1 MYFGALSRYRKGWAI
16 SFKKLAD
23 QFVLLFDQAKNKK
36 VDEHIDI
43 QRQFQNSTTCPN
55 DMIYTLVLGQLIN
68 SKYLDDVA
76 DQLNEKLQVVGTLS
90 ISTLAKDY
98 NLPSE
103 FLSEEI
109 IKRLGKFIEGFQDEH
124 DPKVILTPAYISRY
138 RARIRGVLTG
148 IQINFL
154 FVANVVFRCYH
165 FSKQFLSNL
174 SKIKYLAFFIT
185 VINHTQFKSHIYSIC
200 TRI

>member
-1 MYFGALSRYRKGWAI
+1 MYFGALSRCRKGWAI

-55 DMIYTLVLGQLIN
+55 DMIHTLVLGQLIN

-148 IQINFL
+148 ISMPMSVSLIVKEFG
-154 FVANVVFRCYH
+154 FEGRMF
-165 FSKQFLSNL
+165 FNL
-174 SKIKYLAFFIT
+174 AEEMIRDNTIKGSIT
-185 VINHTQFKSHIYSIC
+185 GG
-200 TRI
+200 R

>member
-1 MYFGALSRYRKGWAI
+1 LYVAQGRISLSD
-16 SFKKLAD
+16 LATNLNVD
-23 QFVLLFDQAKNKK
+23 YSHVEYQAQQLAKHDSN
-36 VDEHIDI
+36 VH
-43 QRQFQNSTTCPN
+43 
-55 DMIYTLVLGQLIN
+55 LVLGQLIN

-148 IQINFL
+148 ISMPMPVSLIVKEFG
-154 FVANVVFRCYH
+154 FEGRMF
-165 FSKQFLSNL
+165 FNL
-174 SKIKYLAFFIT
+174 AEEMIRDNTIKGSIT
-185 VINHTQFKSHIYSIC
+185 GG
-200 TRI
+200 R